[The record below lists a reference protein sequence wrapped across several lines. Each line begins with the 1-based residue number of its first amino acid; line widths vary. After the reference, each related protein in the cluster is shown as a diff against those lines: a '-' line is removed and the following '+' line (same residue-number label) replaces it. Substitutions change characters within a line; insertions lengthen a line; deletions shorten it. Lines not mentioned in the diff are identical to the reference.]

1 MSETSEKLLYV
12 ISAKKE
18 LAWLSF
24 KETFDY
30 LYNLETG
37 FRDEN
42 TDKDGIK
49 NKRLQAIRALDSL
62 GHCDFYFSGDSSKN
76 KVYAAPPVLVRLPC
90 AGFPQVIL
98 AGARSPNTIQQ
109 LSDACQ
115 SVGNHINPE
124 IKEQASELALI
135 PKRVAVQAEDLRE
148 LHAIASS
155 LGIPFIE
162 TPSAWSLLHFAASI
176 DNYLATLKWSNDR
189 ELSWKR
195 ETFEPSSLQFKTIEK
210 TDTNIRLSRYSH
222 PSRNTK
228 SYYLLQD
235 GMCTETDLDWGRYA
249 ILKALRMNVLI
260 YDKRRFTMAVP
271 ASANLPRLLERA
283 LTLCSGYAA
292 TYVKKLPH
300 DPQIQGLNL
309 FTAIPPQIA
318 EMTASK
324 LGQTLL
330 QQSLNIT

>member
-30 LYNLETG
+30 LSNLETG
-37 FRDEN
+37 LREEN

-76 KVYAAPPVLVRLPC
+76 KVYAASPVLVRLPC
-90 AGFPQVIL
+90 AGFPQAIL

-115 SVGNHINPE
+115 SVGNRINLE
-124 IKEQASELALI
+124 IKEQATELRLI
-135 PKRVAVQAEDLRE
+135 PKRVAVQAEDVRE
-148 LHAIASS
+148 LEAIASA
-155 LGIPFIE
+155 LTIPFIE
-162 TPSAWSLLHFAASI
+162 TPSAWSLLHFSASI
-176 DNYLATLKWSNDR
+176 DDYLATLKWAKYP
-189 ELSWKR
+189 ELNWKH
-195 ETFEPSSLQFKTIEK
+195 ETFEPSSLQFKTIKE
-210 TDTNIRLSRYSH
+210 TDSNIRLSRYSH
-222 PSRNTK
+222 PSRNTL
-228 SYYLLQD
+228 SYYHWRD
-235 GMCTETDLDWGRYA
+235 GIGTEIDLDWGRYA
-249 ILKALRMNVLI
+249 ILKALRRNVLT

-300 DPQIQGLNL
+300 DPQIQGFKL
-309 FTAIPPQIA
+309 FSAIPPQVA
-318 EMTASK
+318 EMTAAK

-330 QQSLNIT
+330 HQSLNIT